1 MSQLLVIKNV
11 QNIQSENLTEQLPI
25 IPFND
30 IEDMKTQ
37 KHGVINKDMPTN
49 LIELDDEGAV
59 FQKLSQLDWSFSD
72 ENTSYLTHDIHP
84 YPAKFIPHI
93 PNNLIKN
100 LSLFGEIV
108 YDPFGG
114 SGTTALEA
122 ILLRRRCVS
131 SDANPL
137 SKIIGEVK
145 TTVLSKEQE
154 EELQTFIGNVKAGI
168 SHKSLIDSNIIND
181 NYNQIIKQIPQIPSI
196 DKWFNS
202 TIIKELAFIKYLI
215 NELTNE
221 EVKNIAKATLSST
234 ILKVSNQDSETRYSC
249 KPKQTPFGYAVK
261 NFVRNLEK
269 NYKSL
274 KQLSGVQEGKSVEF
288 ITADLREPIVK
299 QGVIKENS
307 IDLIVT
313 SPPYPN
319 ATDYHLYHRFRLFW
333 LGYDPREFGKIEIGS
348 HLRHQKERTGFEDY
362 IDEMRLCLDNLFK
375 VLRYG
380 RYAAIVLGDAI
391 FKGELYHTAEEV
403 SNIAEDM
410 GFKKIGIIERPIH
423 KTKRSFAN
431 PARRAGHEKILLLRK
446 PAKNISLTLSEPPY
460 KLWLYE
466 KELRKKEIKN
476 VVGISKINDDNGDL
490 NIKVDCM
497 QVDKL
502 KRLTFTQKY
511 ESPDFTSERTW
522 QAILEN
528 GSTTNSKTSV
538 RKEPKYVTH
547 GIHKYKGK
555 FYPQLAKVL
564 LNIANIEPK
573 SNILDPFCGS
583 GTALLEG
590 YFNGL
595 HANGCD
601 LNPLAVEIAKAK
613 LNILL
618 VNSVEFS
625 KTITDF
631 SNLMINAQ
639 TSGGSSYFSEDYL
652 VEIQNWFSEPVIDK
666 MGWLLTEIE
675 NISNPEIK
683 RFMRVLIS
691 DIVRQVSHQDPTD
704 LRTRKRKKLLEDAP
718 VFEIFEKKLK
728 EQSLKIMRYHEL
740 TKQSPHNSSPANVWL
755 GDSRDISNFVNN
767 DVQKESIDAVI
778 TSPPYA
784 TALPYIDTDRLSL
797 LLLFGMKSNKR
808 SKVAEE
814 LIGSRD
820 LSKKSK
826 NEVETKIT
834 DNDFEF
840 ITSQTAIE
848 IINKIYKLNLNSDVG
863 FRRKN
868 MAVLLYRYFNNM
880 EMVFQN
886 LNNVVK
892 KNGSIFIVI
901 GDSYTIAGHKKTDIK
916 TTQVLEEIGVNA
928 GWNLVERIPITVTTE
943 NLKHIK
949 NAITKNTVLWF
960 KK

>member
-1 MSQLLVIKNV
+1 MSQLLVTKNI
-11 QNIQSENLTEQLPI
+11 QNILSENLTEQLPI
-25 IPFND
+25 TTFND
-30 IEDMKTQ
+30 VEDVKIQKHEVIKEDMPK
-37 KHGVINKDMPTN
+37 N
-49 LIELDDEGAV
+49 LIELDNEEAV

-84 YPAKFIPHI
+84 YPAKFIPQI
-93 PNNLIKN
+93 PHNLIKN
-100 LSLFGEIV
+100 LSLFGEII

-122 ILLRRRCVS
+122 ILLRRMCIC

-145 TTVLSKEQE
+145 TTVLNKEQE
-154 EELQTFIGNVKAGI
+154 EEMQTLIGNAKTGV
-168 SHKSLIDSNIIND
+168 SHKSLLDNNNIND
-181 NYNQIIKQIPQIPSI
+181 NYNHIIKQIPQIPSI

-202 TIIKELAFIKYLI
+202 NIIKELAFIKYLI
-215 NELTNE
+215 NELIHE
-221 EVKNIAKATLSST
+221 EVKNIAKVSLSST

-249 KPKQTPFGYAVK
+249 KPKNTPTGYAVE

-269 NYKSL
+269 IYKSV
-274 KQLSGVQEGKSVEF
+274 KQLSGLQRGKSVEF

-333 LGYDPREFGKIEIGS
+333 LGYDPRELGKIEIGS
-348 HLRHQKERTGFEDY
+348 HLRHQKEGTGFENY
-362 IDEMRLCLDNLFK
+362 LDEMKLCLDNLFK
-375 VLRYG
+375 VLRHG

-403 SNIAEDM
+403 SNIAEDI

-423 KTKRSFAN
+423 KTKRSFVN
-431 PARRAGHEKILLLRK
+431 PARRAGYEKILLLRK
-446 PAKNISLTLSEPPY
+446 PAKNINLTLSEPPY

-476 VVGISKINDDNGDL
+476 VIGKSTINKDNGDL
-490 NIKVDCM
+490 NVQVDCM

-502 KRLTFTQKY
+502 KRLTFTHKY
-511 ESPDFTSERTW
+511 GSQDYTSERTW

-538 RKEPKYVTH
+538 RKESKYVTH
-547 GIHKYKGK
+547 GIHQYKGK

-564 LNIANIEPK
+564 LNIANIE
-573 SNILDPFCGS
+573 SNSSILDPFCGS
-583 GTALLEG
+583 GTVLLEG
-590 YFNGL
+590 YLNGF
-595 HANGCD
+595 HVYGCD
-601 LNPLAVEIAKAK
+601 LNPLAVEITKAK
-613 LNILL
+613 LNILS
-618 VNSVEFS
+618 VNPTDFC

-631 SNLMINAQ
+631 SNLMTIAS
-639 TSGGSSYFSEDYL
+639 TSKGSSYFSEECID
-652 VEIQNWFSEPVIDK
+652 EIDNWFSKPAINK
-666 MGWLLTEIE
+666 LGWLLTEIE
-675 NISNPEIK
+675 NISNSEIR
-683 RFMRVLIS
+683 RFLRVLVS
-691 DIVRQVSHQDPTD
+691 DIVRQVSHQDPSD
-704 LRTRKRKKLLEDAP
+704 LRTRKKKNILEDAP
-718 VFEIFEKKLK
+718 VFELFDKKLK
-728 EQSLKIMRYHEL
+728 DQTIKIKRYHEL
-740 TKQSPHNSSPANVWL
+740 TELSPYSSHSTNIWL
-755 GDSRDISNFVNN
+755 GDSRDFSNFVGNGI
-767 DVQKESIDAVI
+767 QEESIDAVI

-797 LLLFGMKSNKR
+797 LLLFGMKSKSR
-808 SKVAEE
+808 SKVGKE

-826 NEVETKIT
+826 QEVENKII
-834 DNDFEF
+834 DNDFDF

-848 IINKIYKLNLNSDVG
+848 IINTIYELNLNSDVG

-886 LNNVVK
+886 LNKIVK
-892 KNGSIFIVI
+892 NNGSIFIVI
-901 GDSYTIAGHKKTDIK
+901 GDSYTIAGHKKTEIK
-916 TTQVLEEIGVNA
+916 TTQILEEIGENA
-928 GWNLVERIPITVTTE
+928 GWKLVERIPITVTTE

-949 NAITKNTVLWF
+949 NAIRKNTILWF